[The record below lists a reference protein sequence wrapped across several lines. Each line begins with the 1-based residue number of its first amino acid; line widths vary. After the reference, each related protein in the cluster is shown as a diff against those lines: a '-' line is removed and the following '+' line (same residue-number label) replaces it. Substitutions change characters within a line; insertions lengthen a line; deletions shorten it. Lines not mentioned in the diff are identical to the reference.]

1 MAVTKTKAQAHAYM
15 NKLVGK
21 GWDFDNAYGWQC
33 FDLVNFYWNYLTG
46 GQLYGLYAKDIPFKN
61 NFNGLATVY
70 ENTPSFLP
78 QKGDIVVWNG
88 NWGEGAGHVA
98 IVQSANINTFVS
110 LDQNWWGGGANKTEV
125 AQYISHTYDFPMY
138 FIRPHYKTKS
148 TVKDKVTN
156 VVKPNTKPKTKK
168 KFVLVAGHGY
178 NDPGATGN
186 GTNERDFIRKNIIDN
201 VAKYL
206 RQAGHTVTLY
216 DKKQDMYQDT
226 AYGYNRGD
234 TKNYGLYWVKNKL
247 KPDAVIEFH
256 LDAAGASASGG
267 HVIKNAY
274 AADNI
279 DKGIQKALEDTVG
292 TIRGI
297 TTRNDL
303 LNVNVAYN
311 QNINYRLVELG
322 FITSKKD
329 MDYIKKNLQS
339 FTKAIASGINGKPIG
354 GTPSGSKKK
363 TTWNWK
369 GRFTANTTIKVRKS
383 ANLTDDK
390 NVVNKGSWIKKGQWI
405 DFVQL
410 IKVTKGKKKY
420 WMAKF
425 KYPTNPKAGY
435 FYTTLGEVTDK
446 NEKIKSE
453 KNLYGKIKWK

>member
-138 FIRPHYKTKS
+138 FIRPHYKAKS

-234 TKNYGLYWVKNKL
+234 KKKYGLYWVKNKL
-247 KPDAVIEFH
+247 KPDGVIEFH
-256 LDAAGASASGG
+256 LDSASPSASGG

-274 AADNI
+274 AADSI
-279 DKGIQKALEDTVG
+279 DKGLQKALEDTVG

-303 LNVNVAYN
+303 LNANVAYDM
-311 QNINYRLVELG
+311 NINYRLVELG

-329 MDYIKKNLQS
+329 MDYIKKNLQA
-339 FTKAIASGINGKPIG
+339 FTKRIAEGIHGKAIG
-354 GTPSGSKKK
+354 GTSAGSKKK

-383 ANLTDDK
+383 PNGT
-390 NVVNKGSWIKKGQWI
+390 VVNKGSWIKANQWV
-405 DFVQL
+405 DFVS
-410 IKVTKGKKKY
+410 VTKKSGY
-420 WMAKF
+420 WWIKF
-425 KYPTNPKAGY
+425 KFPTNPKAGY
-435 FYTTLGEVTDK
+435 FYCAVCKITDK
-446 NEKIKSE
+446 NEKIKKE
-453 KNLYGKIKWK
+453 KYWGKIKWK

>member
-15 NKLVGK
+15 NKLKGK
-21 GWDFDNAYGWQC
+21 GWDFDDFAGWQC
-33 FDLVNFYWNYLTG
+33 YDLVNFYYNYLTG
-46 GQLYGLYAKDIPFKN
+46 SSLKGMYAKDIPTDNATELKGN
-61 NFNGLATVY
+61 ATVY
-70 ENTPSFLP
+70 KNTPKFLP
-78 QKGDIVVWNG
+78 QKGDIFVMNG
-88 NWGEGAGHVA
+88 NYGGGAGHTG
-98 IVQSANINTFVS
+98 IVESANLNTFVG
-110 LDQNWWGGGANKTEV
+110 LEQNWWGGGANKTEV
-125 AQYISHTYDFPMY
+125 AQYITHTYDNPLY
-138 FIRPHYKTKS
+138 FIRPHYKAKS

-234 TKNYGLYWVKNKL
+234 KKKYGLYWVKNKL
-247 KPDAVIEFH
+247 KPDGVIEFH
-256 LDAAGASASGG
+256 LDSASPSASGG

-274 AADNI
+274 AADSI
-279 DKGIQKALEDTVG
+279 DKGLQKALEETVG

-303 LNVNVAYN
+303 LNANVAYSE
-311 QNINYRLVELG
+311 NINYRLVELG

-339 FTKAIASGINGKPIG
+339 FTKTIASGIHGKPIG
-354 GTPSGSKKK
+354 GTPAGKSKKI
-363 TTWNWK
+363 TWAWK
-369 GRFTANTTIKVRKS
+369 GRFTANTLIKVRK
-383 ANLTDDK
+383 NPGL
-390 NVVNKGSWIKKGQWI
+390 KGKQVPKSDWIQAGQWV
-405 DFVQL
+405 DFVS
-410 IKVTKGKKKY
+410 VTKKDGY
-420 WMAKF
+420 WWVKF
-425 KYPTNPKAGY
+425 KYPTNPGAGY
-435 FYTTLGEVTDK
+435 FYCAVCKITDK
-446 NEKIKSE
+446 EEKIKKE
-453 KNLYGKIKWK
+453 KYWGKIKWK

>member
-1 MAVTKTKAQAHAYM
+1 MKTQAESVKYINAM
-15 NKLVGK
+15 EGTFV
-21 GWDFDNAYGWQC
+21 DFDLAYGYQC
-33 FDLVNFYWNYLTG
+33 YDVANKYWYYVTG
-46 GQLYGLYAKDIPFKN
+46 RKLYGLYAKDIPKDN
-61 NFNGLATVY
+61 NFKGYATVY
-70 ENTPSFLP
+70 ENTSSFLP
-78 QKGDIVVWNG
+78 LPGDLVVWNG
-88 NWGEGAGHVA
+88 NYGEGCGHVA
-98 IVQSANINTFVS
+98 VVTQATLSQFQVIEN
-110 LDQNWWGGGANKTEV
+110 NWLGGGWVNGKPGWERATRRW
-125 AQYISHTYDFPMY
+125 HTYDFPMW
-138 FIRPHYKTKS
+138 FIRPHYAKS
-148 TVKDKVTN
+148 TSVVKKVTS
-156 VVKPNTKPKTKK
+156 VVKSKATVTKK

-178 NDPGATGN
+178 NDPGAVGN

-206 RQAGHTVTLY
+206 RSAGHTVTLY

-274 AADNI
+274 SADNI

-339 FTKAIASGINGKPIG
+339 FTKSIASGISGKPIG
-354 GTPSGSKKK
+354 GTPAGKSKKI
-363 TTWNWK
+363 TWAWK
-369 GRFTANTTIKVRKS
+369 GRFTAKTKDKRGLPVRRSASKS
-383 ANLTDDK
+383 GKLVPTSD
-390 NVVNKGSWIKKGQWI
+390 WIKNGQWV
-405 DFVQL
+405 DFVS
-410 IKVTKGKKKY
+410 VTKKDGY
-420 WMAKF
+420 WWAKF
-425 KYPTNPKAGY
+425 QYPNGANKNY
-435 FYTTLGEVTDK
+435 FYVAVCKIKDK
-446 NEKIKSE
+446 NEKIKNE
-453 KNLYGKIKWK
+453 KYKGTIKWK

>member
-138 FIRPHYKTKS
+138 FIRPHYKAKS

-234 TKNYGLYWVKNKL
+234 KKKYGLYWVKNKL
-247 KPDAVIEFH
+247 KPDGVIEFH
-256 LDAAGASASGG
+256 LDSASPSASGG

-274 AADNI
+274 AADSI
-279 DKGIQKALEDTVG
+279 DKGLQKALEETVG

-303 LNVNVAYN
+303 LNANVAYSE
-311 QNINYRLVELG
+311 NINYRLVELG

-339 FTKAIASGINGKPIG
+339 FTKAIASGIHGKPIG
-354 GTPSGSKKK
+354 GSAAGNKKK
-363 TTWNWK
+363 ITWKWA
-369 GRFTANTTIKVRKS
+369 GRFTANTLIKVRK
-383 ANLTDDK
+383 NPGL
-390 NVVNKGSWIKKGQWI
+390 KGKQVPKSDWIQAGQWV
-405 DFVQL
+405 DFVS
-410 IKVTKGKKKY
+410 VTKKDGY
-420 WMAKF
+420 WWVKF
-425 KYPTNPKAGY
+425 KYPTNPAAGY
-435 FYTTLGEVTDK
+435 FYCAVCKITDKEEKIK
-446 NEKIKSE
+446 NEKYWGTID
-453 KNLYGKIKWK
+453 WK

>member
-1 MAVTKTKAQAHAYM
+1 MTVTKTQAEAYSYM

-21 GWDFDNAYGWQC
+21 GWDFDGSFGWQC

-61 NFNGLATVY
+61 NFEGLATVY

-78 QKGDIVVWNG
+78 QKGDVVVWNG
-88 NWGEGAGHVA
+88 NWGEGCGHVA
-98 IVQSANINTFVS
+98 IVHSANINTFVS
-110 LDQNWWGGGANKTEV
+110 LDQNWWGGGRNKTEV
-125 AQYISHTYDFPMY
+125 AQYITHTYDFPMY
-138 FIRPHYKTKS
+138 FIRPHFKAKATAKS
-148 TVKDKVTN
+148 KVAS
-156 VVKPNTKPKTKK
+156 VAKPKGTVSKK

-178 NDPGATGN
+178 NDPGAVGN

-206 RQAGHTVTLY
+206 RSAGHTVTLY

-234 TKNYGLYWVKNKL
+234 TKNYGLYWVKNKI

-274 AADNI
+274 AADSI

-354 GTPSGSKKK
+354 GTPEGSKKK

-369 GRFTANTTIKVRKS
+369 GRFTAKTKDKRGLPVRRSAGKS
-383 ANLTDDK
+383 GKLVSTSD
-390 NVVNKGSWIKKGQWI
+390 WIKNGQWV
-405 DFVQL
+405 DF
-410 IKVTKGKKKY
+410 ISVTKKDGY
-420 WMAKF
+420 WWAKF
-425 KYPTNPKAGY
+425 QYPNGANKNY
-435 FYTTLGEVTDK
+435 FYVAVCKIKDK
-446 NEKIKSE
+446 NEKIKNE
-453 KNLYGKIKWK
+453 KYKGTIKWK

>member
-88 NWGEGAGHVA
+88 NWGDGAGHVA

-138 FIRPHYKTKS
+138 FIRPHYKAKS
-148 TVKDKVTN
+148 TVKDKVTS

-234 TKNYGLYWVKNKL
+234 KNKYGLYWVKNKL
-247 KPDAVIEFH
+247 KPDGVIEFH
-256 LDAAGASASGG
+256 LDSASPSASGG

-274 AADNI
+274 AADSI
-279 DKGIQKALEDTVG
+279 DKGLQKALEETVG

-303 LNVNVAYN
+303 LNANVAYSE
-311 QNINYRLVELG
+311 NINYRLIEMG

-329 MDYIKKNLQS
+329 MNYIKNNLQH
-339 FTKAIASGINGKPIG
+339 FTKKLAEGIHGKSIG
-354 GTPSGSKKK
+354 GTPAGNSKKI
-363 TTWNWK
+363 TWNWT
-369 GRFTANTTIKVRKS
+369 GRFTANTLIKVRKS
-383 ANLTDDK
+383 EGL
-390 NVVNKGSWIKKGQWI
+390 KGKQVPQSDWIQSGQWV
-405 DFVQL
+405 DFVS
-410 IKVTKGKKKY
+410 VTKKDGY
-420 WMAKF
+420 WWIKF
-425 KYPTNPKAGY
+425 KYPTNPSAGY
-435 FYTTLGEVTDK
+435 FYCAVCKITDK
-446 NEKIKSE
+446 EEKIKKE
-453 KNLYGKIKWK
+453 KYWGKIKWKK

>member
-1 MAVTKTKAQAHAYM
+1 MTVTKTQAEAYSYM

-21 GWDFDNAYGWQC
+21 GWDFDNAFGWQC

-61 NFNGLATVY
+61 NFDGLATVY

-88 NWGEGAGHVA
+88 NWGEGCGHVA
-98 IVQSANINTFVS
+98 IVHSANINTFVS
-110 LDQNWWGGGANKTEV
+110 LDQNWWGGGRSKTEV
-125 AQYISHTYDFPMY
+125 AQYITHTYDFPMY
-138 FIRPHYKTKS
+138 FIRPNFKAKA
-148 TVKDKVTN
+148 TVKDKVTS
-156 VVKPNTKPKTKK
+156 VAKPKVTVSKK

-178 NDPGATGN
+178 NDPGAVGN

-206 RQAGHTVTLY
+206 RSAGHTVTLY

-354 GTPSGSKKK
+354 GTPAGKSKKI
-363 TTWNWK
+363 TWNWK
-369 GRFTANTTIKVRKS
+369 GRFTPNTKIKVRKS
-383 ANLTDDK
+383 PGLKGVIVD
-390 NVVNKGSWIKKGQWI
+390 KGSWLKDKSDWV
-405 DFVQL
+405 DFVS
-410 IKVTKGKKKY
+410 VTKKDGY
-420 WMAKF
+420 WWIKF

-435 FYTTLGEVTDK
+435 FYCAVCKITDKTEKIK
-446 NEKIKSE
+446 NEK
-453 KNLYGKIKWK
+453 YWGKIKWK

>member
-1 MAVTKTKAQAHAYM
+1 MTVTKTQAEAYSYM

-21 GWDFDNAYGWQC
+21 GWDFDNAFGWQC

-61 NFNGLATVY
+61 NFDGLATVY

-88 NWGEGAGHVA
+88 NWGEGCGHVA
-98 IVQSANINTFVS
+98 IVHSANINTFVS
-110 LDQNWWGGGANKTEV
+110 LDQNWWGGGRNKTEV
-125 AQYISHTYDFPMY
+125 AQYITHTYDFPMY
-138 FIRPHYKTKS
+138 FIRPHFKAKT
-148 TVKDKVTN
+148 TVKSKVAS
-156 VVKPNTKPKTKK
+156 VAKPKTTVAKK

-178 NDPGATGN
+178 NDPGAVGN

-206 RQAGHTVTLY
+206 RSAGHTVTLY

-234 TKNYGLYWVKNKL
+234 TKNYGLYWVKKKL

-256 LDAAGASASGG
+256 LDSAGASASGG

-274 AADNI
+274 AADSI

-329 MDYIKKNLQS
+329 MDYIKNNLQK

-354 GTPSGSKKK
+354 GTPAGSKKK

-383 ANLTDDK
+383 YGL
-390 NVVNKGSWIKKGQWI
+390 KGKQVTKLDWIKKGQWV
-405 DFVQL
+405 DFVS
-410 IKVTKGKKKY
+410 VTKYDGY
-420 WMAKF
+420 WWAKF

-435 FYTTLGEVTDK
+435 FYCAIGKITDK
-446 NEKIKSE
+446 NEKLKKE
-453 KNLYGKIKWK
+453 KKLYGKIKWK

>member
-15 NKLVGK
+15 NKLKGK

-46 GQLYGLYAKDIPFKN
+46 GQLYGLYAKDIPFNN

-138 FIRPHYKTKS
+138 FIRPHYKAKS
-148 TVKDKVTN
+148 TVKDKVTS

-216 DKKQDMYQDT
+216 SKKQDMYQDT

-234 TKNYGLYWVKNKL
+234 KKKYGLYWVKNKL
-247 KPDAVIEFH
+247 KPDGVIEFH
-256 LDAAGASASGG
+256 LDSASSSASGG

-274 AADNI
+274 AADSI
-279 DKGIQKALEDTVG
+279 DKGLQKALEETVG

-303 LNVNVAYN
+303 LNANVAYSE
-311 QNINYRLVELG
+311 NINYRLIEMG

-329 MDYIKKNLQS
+329 MNYIKNNLQA
-339 FTKAIASGINGKPIG
+339 FTKRLAEGIHGKPIG
-354 GTPSGSKKK
+354 GSAAGNKKK
-363 TTWNWK
+363 ITRKWP
-369 GRFTANTTIKVRKS
+369 GRFTANTLIKVRK
-383 ANLTDDK
+383 NPGL
-390 NVVNKGSWIKKGQWI
+390 KGKQVSKSDWIQAGQWV
-405 DFVQL
+405 DF
-410 IKVTKGKKKY
+410 ISVTKKDGY
-420 WMAKF
+420 WWIRF
-425 KYPTNPKAGY
+425 KYPTNPAAGY
-435 FYTTLGEVTDK
+435 FYCAVCKITNKE
-446 NEKIKSE
+446 EKIKKE
-453 KNLYGKIKWK
+453 KYWGKIKWK

>member
-138 FIRPHYKTKS
+138 FIRPHYKAKS

-234 TKNYGLYWVKNKL
+234 KKKYGLYWVKNKL
-247 KPDAVIEFH
+247 KPDGVIEFH
-256 LDAAGASASGG
+256 LDSASPSASGG

-274 AADNI
+274 AADSI
-279 DKGIQKALEDTVG
+279 DKGLQKALEETVG

-303 LNVNVAYN
+303 LNANVAYDM
-311 QNINYRLVELG
+311 NINYRLVELG

-329 MDYIKKNLQS
+329 MDYIKKNLQA
-339 FTKAIASGINGKPIG
+339 FTKRIAGGIHGKAIG
-354 GTPSGSKKK
+354 GTSAGSKKK
-363 TTWNWK
+363 TTWNWS

-383 ANLTDDK
+383 PNGMIVD
-390 NVVNKGSWIKKGQWI
+390 KGSWIKSGQWV
-405 DFVQL
+405 DFVS
-410 IKVTKGKKKY
+410 VTKKSGY
-420 WMAKF
+420 WWIKF
-425 KYPTNPKAGY
+425 RFPTNPKAGY
-435 FYTTLGEVTDK
+435 FYCAVCKITDK
-446 NEKIKSE
+446 NEKIKKE
-453 KNLYGKIKWK
+453 KYWGKIKWK

>member
-15 NKLVGK
+15 NKLKGK
-21 GWDFDNAYGWQC
+21 GWDFDNAFGWQC

-138 FIRPHYKTKS
+138 FIRPHYKAKS
-148 TVKDKVTN
+148 TVKDKVTS

-234 TKNYGLYWVKNKL
+234 KKKYGLYWVKNKL
-247 KPDAVIEFH
+247 KPDGVIEFH
-256 LDAAGASASGG
+256 LDSASPSASGG

-274 AADNI
+274 AADSI
-279 DKGIQKALEDTVG
+279 DKGLQKALEETVG

-303 LNVNVAYN
+303 LNANVAYSE
-311 QNINYRLVELG
+311 NINYRLIEMG

-329 MDYIKKNLQS
+329 MNYIKNNLQA
-339 FTKAIASGINGKPIG
+339 FTKRLAEGIHGKSIG
-354 GTPSGSKKK
+354 GSAAGKKK
-363 TTWNWK
+363 KITWNWA
-369 GRFTANTTIKVRKS
+369 GRFTANTLIKVRKS
-383 ANLTDDK
+383 AGL
-390 NVVNKGSWIKKGQWI
+390 KGKQVPQSDWIQSGQWV
-405 DFVQL
+405 DFVS
-410 IKVTKGKKKY
+410 VTKKDGY
-420 WMAKF
+420 WWVKF
-425 KYPTNPKAGY
+425 KYPTNPGAGY
-435 FYTTLGEVTDK
+435 FYCAVCKITDK
-446 NEKIKSE
+446 EEKIKKE
-453 KNLYGKIKWK
+453 KYWGKIKWKK

>member
-1 MAVTKTKAQAHAYM
+1 MTVTKTKAEAYSYM

-21 GWDFDNAYGWQC
+21 GWDFDNAFGWQC
-33 FDLVNFYWNYLTG
+33 FDLVNFYWYYLTG

-61 NFNGLATVY
+61 NFEGLATVY

-88 NWGEGAGHVA
+88 NWGQGCGHVA
-98 IVQSANINTFVS
+98 LVHSANINTFVS
-110 LDQNWWGGGANKTEV
+110 LDQNWWGGGRNKTEV
-125 AQYISHTYDFPMY
+125 AQYITHTYDFPMY
-138 FIRPHYKTKS
+138 FIRPQYKTKT
-148 TVKDKVTN
+148 TVKSKVAS
-156 VVKPNTKPKTKK
+156 VAKPKTTVTKK
-168 KFVLVAGHGY
+168 KIVLVAGHGY
-178 NDPGATGN
+178 NDPGAVGN

-206 RQAGHTVTLY
+206 RSAGHTVTLY

-234 TKNYGLYWVKNKL
+234 TKNYGLYWVKDKL

-256 LDAAGASASGG
+256 LDSAGASASGG

-274 AADNI
+274 AADSI

-329 MDYIKKNLQS
+329 MDYIKKDLQS
-339 FTKAIASGINGKPIG
+339 FTKAIASGIHGKPIG
-354 GTPSGSKKK
+354 GTPAGKSKKI
-363 TTWNWK
+363 TWAWK

-383 ANLTDDK
+383 YGL
-390 NVVNKGSWIKKGQWI
+390 KGKQVPKSDWIKKGQWV
-405 DFVQL
+405 DFVS
-410 IKVTKGKKKY
+410 VTKYGGY
-420 WMAKF
+420 WWAKF

-435 FYTTLGEVTDK
+435 FYCAIGKITDK
-446 NEKIKSE
+446 NEKLKKE
-453 KNLYGKIKWK
+453 KKLYGKIKWK

>member
-1 MAVTKTKAQAHAYM
+1 MTVTKTQAEAYSYM

-21 GWDFDNAYGWQC
+21 GWDFDNAFGWQC

-61 NFNGLATVY
+61 NFEGLATVY

-88 NWGEGAGHVA
+88 NWGEGCGHVA
-98 IVQSANINTFVS
+98 IVHSANINTFVS
-110 LDQNWWGGGANKTEV
+110 LDQNWWGGGRNKTEV
-125 AQYISHTYDFPMY
+125 AQYITHTYDFPMY
-138 FIRPHYKTKS
+138 FIRPHFKAKA
-148 TVKDKVTN
+148 TVKSKVAS
-156 VVKPNTKPKTKK
+156 VAKPKATVTKK

-178 NDPGATGN
+178 NDPGAVGN
-186 GTNERDFIRKNIIDN
+186 GTNERDFIRKKIVDN

-206 RQAGHTVTLY
+206 RSAGHTVTLY

-247 KPDAVIEFH
+247 KPNAVIEFH
-256 LDAAGASASGG
+256 LDWSSGNASGG

-274 AADNI
+274 SADSI

-303 LNVNVAYN
+303 LNVNVAYS

-329 MDYIKKNLQS
+329 MDYIKKNLQA
-339 FTKAIASGINGKPIG
+339 FTKRIAEGIHGKPIG
-354 GTPSGSKKK
+354 GTPAGKSKKI
-363 TTWNWK
+363 TWDWK
-369 GRFTANTTIKVRKS
+369 GRFTPNTKIKVRKS
-383 ANLTDDK
+383 PGLKGVVVDK
-390 NVVNKGSWIKKGQWI
+390 NSWLMDKSDWV
-405 DFVQL
+405 DFVS
-410 IKVTKGKKKY
+410 VTKKDGY
-420 WMAKF
+420 WWIKF

-435 FYTTLGEVTDK
+435 FYCAVCKITDK
-446 NEKIKSE
+446 NEKIKNE
-453 KNLYGKIKWK
+453 KYWGKIKWK